1 MSIRVERT
9 DRFGERFS
17 LRTQDLLGAESL
29 IDTLTRDEAQQLRD
43 DLTVAL
49 RANRPPSSTYLLA
62 CRLNDEARAMG
73 DAAA

>member
-43 DLTVAL
+43 D
-49 RANRPPSSTYLLA
+49 RPPSSTFLLA
-62 CRLNDEARAMG
+62 CRLYDEALAMG
-73 DAAA
+73 DAE

>member
-29 IDTLTRDEAQQLRD
+29 IDTLTRDEATAAPRRPHPRPARQLPAVEH
-43 DLTVAL
+43 LPAGVPAV
-49 RANRPPSSTYLLA
+49 
-62 CRLNDEARAMG
+62 
-73 DAAA
+73 

>member
-29 IDTLTRDEAQQLRD
+29 VDTLTRDEATRLRD
-43 DLTVAL
+43 DLTRAL
-49 RANRPPSSTYLLA
+49 RVNCPPSSTFLLA
-62 CRLNDEARAMG
+62 CRLYDEARSWG
-73 DAAA
+73 EEAA